1 LKTQLGCA
9 EFHFKQNC
17 LPIVIDSA
25 GRSWFS
31 AVAQTG
37 VQWSAK
43 MAGETELH
51 KTLKKE
57 ACRWL
62 FRAGY
67 RCVAA
72 EVKLSPLGIVDAV
85 GTGVFGPWRNQ
96 LHLPRTISQT
106 CIIECKAS
114 RGDFLRDQTNDGQMM
129 LCLAEMKSRSRR
141 QRRKSRAAK
150 WRYRDAVG
158 MGKFKSCLL
167 VPMANLHYILAPAGV
182 VKKTELPPRWGLLTY
197 GDGGISVIHKC
208 IWQETAAQN
217 FVETQI
223 ARTLTCDI
231 FNADLR
237 AMNSVNR
244 ELLCQQQALAERIR
258 SIKPVL
264 AG

>member
-1 LKTQLGCA
+1 M
-9 EFHFKQNC
+9 
-17 LPIVIDSA
+17 P
-25 GRSWFS
+25 
-31 AVAQTG
+31 
-37 VQWSAK
+37 
-43 MAGETELH
+43 GETDLH

-72 EVKLSPLGIVDAV
+72 EVKLAPLGIVDAV
-85 GTGVFGPWRNQ
+85 GTGVFGPWQNQ
-96 LHLPRTISQT
+96 LHLPTTIAQA

-114 RGDFLRDQTNDGQMM
+114 RGDFLRDQSNNGQLQ
-129 LCLAEMKSRSRR
+129 LCLMELKSRTRK
-141 QRRKSRAAK
+141 QRRRHRSSK
-150 WRYRDAVG
+150 WRYRDAIG
-158 MGKFKSCLL
+158 LGKFKSCLL

-182 VKKTELPPRWGLLTY
+182 VKKSELPLRWGLLSF
-197 GDGGISVIHKC
+197 GEGGISVVHKAG
-208 IWQETAAQN
+208 WQETAAQG

-231 FNADLR
+231 FNADRR

-244 ELLCQQQALAERIR
+244 EIFAQQQALSERIR
-258 SIKPVL
+258 ALKPVL